1 MKIIYIHQYFK
12 TPQEGGAIRS
22 YYLAKGLVD
31 DGFEVEMITA
41 HNESTYRNVS
51 IEGINVHY
59 LPVPYDNGMG
69 FVQRVLAYIK
79 FIQKSKKE
87 IKKIQN
93 ADLVYATSTP
103 LTVGIIALWAK
114 RKFNL
119 PYYFEVRDLWP
130 TAPIQVGVVKGAFF
144 KKWLY
149 SLEAKIYKG
158 AEKIIALSPGMRD
171 WIKEVVPEKPVYMI
185 LTWLIVSSFQKR
197 LKIQSWLTSIA

>member
-87 IKKIQN
+87 IKKM
-93 ADLVYATSTP
+93 
-103 LTVGIIALWAK
+103 K
-114 RKFNL
+114 
-119 PYYFEVRDLWP
+119 
-130 TAPIQVGVVKGAFF
+130 
-144 KKWLY
+144 
-149 SLEAKIYKG
+149 
-158 AEKIIALSPGMRD
+158 
-171 WIKEVVPEKPVYMI
+171 
-185 LTWLIVSSFQKR
+185 
-197 LKIQSWLTSIA
+197 